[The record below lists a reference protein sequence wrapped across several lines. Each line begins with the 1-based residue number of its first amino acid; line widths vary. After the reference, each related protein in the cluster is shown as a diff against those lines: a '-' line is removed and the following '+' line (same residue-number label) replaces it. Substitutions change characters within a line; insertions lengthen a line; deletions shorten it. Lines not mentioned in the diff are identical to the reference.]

1 VNARDENG
9 SLSQDT
15 RLSPKRVFDIGVSA
29 LLLIAFAPLLAALTI
44 ALVCA
49 QGRPILFCQQR
60 SGRNGRLFTL
70 RKFRTMEVRTD
81 VVSAPDD
88 RKLTPM
94 GHHLRRA
101 GLDELPQLWNVLIGE
116 MSLVGPRPLL
126 PEYLPLYTKKQARR
140 HAVKPGLTGWAQVN
154 GRTSLDWSTQF
165 DLDVWYVDNRSMRLD
180 MRILLRSVA
189 IMFRGADVKVRGK
202 FNGRSYPPGDSPR

>member
-1 VNARDENG
+1 VNARDEND
-9 SLSQDT
+9 SLSHDT
-15 RLSPKRVFDIGVSA
+15 RLSPKRMFDIGVSA
-29 LLLIAFAPLLAALTI
+29 LLLIAFAPLLAALTL

-70 RKFRTMEVRTD
+70 RKFRTMEARSD
-81 VVSAPDD
+81 AILASDD
-88 RKLTPM
+88 WKLTPM
-94 GHHLRRA
+94 GHHLRRT

-126 PEYLPLYTKKQARR
+126 PEYLPLYTKEHARR
-140 HAVKPGLTGWAQVN
+140 HAIRPGLTGWAQVN
-154 GRTSLDWSTQF
+154 GRTSLDWSRQF

-180 MRILLRSVA
+180 MQILLRSVA
-189 IMFRGADVKVRGK
+189 IVFRGTDVKVREK
-202 FNGRSYPPGDSPR
+202 FNGRSYPPDDPPH